1 MQQICKPTERY
12 KCRSVNGVSYTA
24 TKKNNLGGKI
34 PLDKTNAL
42 AFVGAV
48 YYFEQ
53 IFQEVFRCLLLD
65 EKYILLKSL
74 II

>member
-1 MQQICKPTERY
+1 M
-12 KCRSVNGVSYTA
+12 SVA
-24 TKKNNLGGKI
+24 KNYGGKA
-34 PLDKTNAL
+34 PLDKTNTL
-42 AFVGAV
+42 AFAGVV
-48 YYFEQ
+48 FYFEQ

>member
-1 MQQICKPTERY
+1 MPHKY
-12 KCRSVNGVSYTA
+12 KT
-24 TKKNNLGGKI
+24 GGKI

-42 AFVGAV
+42 AFAGAV